1 MEQGQ
6 ELPDLKRILKRRK
19 WWLILPS
26 VSIILVTAFI
36 AIILPN
42 VYRSTATIHI
52 QSQQIPQDLVPSTVT
67 SYVEQRI
74 QAITQEMKSRTQ
86 ILHLVDKYDLLPDK
100 RKRLAT
106 EDLVDKI
113 RERIT
118 IEPINAEIHKESRN
132 PVLLT
137 IAFTL
142 SYEDRNP
149 KKAQLVTTE
158 IASYYLEKNLESRE
172 RHARGTAQFL
182 EEQLGSVKAEIE
194 KLETRLAQYRQK
206 HLEALPEYTSLNMQK
221 LEKVNADLGSLNAQ
235 IRSLEGQRSSLRNS
249 LGTLDPYSGGTARVM
264 SPEERLQQARLERA
278 ELVSRYSE
286 KHPVIQGKN
295 REIELLEKQVGDS
308 IELTGLQERLREL
321 EVELADQKSRYT
333 KEHPYVKNTVRE
345 IQAVKEQLGALQTRV
360 GQRTSDSTDGASN
373 PAYVTLKSD
382 LDKIEVSIAS
392 LKAER
397 ERLAEQSQALYEKLH
412 AMPQVAIEYN
422 ELSTDYEIAKAHYNE
437 IQQKLL
443 AAQVSQG
450 MEEERLGE
458 TFQIVEPAFLPERPD
473 KPNRLAIVLIGLV
486 LGVGL
491 SAGLTSMLEYTDTRI
506 HDTKTLEQV
515 SGIPVFSAIPR
526 IITQE
531 ERIRSRRRRLA
542 LAAGAVCGIV
552 AALIL
557 FHFLVMDLY
566 VLYAKVARMVR
577 AKLLV

>member
-6 ELPDLKRILKRRK
+6 ELPDLKRILRRRK

-26 VSIILVTAFI
+26 VSVILVTAFI

-74 QAITQEMKSRTQ
+74 QAITQEMQSRTK
-86 ILHLVDKYDLLPDK
+86 ILYLVDKYDLLPDK

-118 IEPINAEIHKESRN
+118 IEPINAEIHKESRT

-172 RHARGTAQFL
+172 RHARGTAKFL

-235 IRSLEGQRSSLRNS
+235 IRSLEEQRSSLRNS
-249 LGTLDPYSGGTARVM
+249 LATVDPYSGGSGRVM

-278 ELVSRYSE
+278 ELISRYSE

-308 IELTGLQERLREL
+308 TELTGLQERLREL
-321 EVELADQKSRYT
+321 EVELGDLKSRYT
-333 KEHPYVKNTVRE
+333 EEHPYVKNTVRE
-345 IQAVKEQLGALQTRV
+345 IEAVKEQLGALQTRV
-360 GQRTSDSTDGASN
+360 GQPTSDSTDGASN